1 MPTYGTERKRLEY
14 FTEKVYQATV
24 KQGELLMRDKATP
37 PTILTQELRMF
48 RPALYATLLELNAP
62 VYLLALFRVIRD
74 CAEDVKEDK
83 RVSDATLFVT
93 MVTVSG
99 LIGFSA
105 WSDDLLDSAVA
116 ALKGWVLVNKPDGT
130 RAWEEEMK

>member
-1 MPTYGTERKRLEY
+1 
-14 FTEKVYQATV
+14 
-24 KQGELLMRDKATP
+24 
-37 PTILTQELRMF
+37 
-48 RPALYATLLELNAP
+48 
-62 VYLLALFRVIRD
+62 
-74 CAEDVKEDK
+74 
-83 RVSDATLFVT
+83 VT